1 MTAKE
6 GKEYLKTVIVEQ
18 TRHRDYD
25 RVVDLAID
33 YKKYYTGEGLESFI
47 REIYKIDVPP
57 EQITS
62 IIPPILKSTE
72 YPFNKVFRAKPVSR
86 LIDFEGDEVEDRI
99 ARLEEDI
106 DRYYEQRSLESYLQY
121 VLVKYNYIDPNAWIV
136 TEFDQ
141 FDPKK
146 EKAKPYPFLVLSE
159 EAIDYKL
166 NNGIPEYL
174 TVKQVVDRKERYTLY
189 LENDTLVYQEG
200 DVGEDIAG
208 KKFEFFAFKP
218 KGGQV
223 PAVRIG
229 VEKDIE
235 TRGRTFVA
243 LYEKVVPFL
252 KKIIKVD
259 YEGDMSMGDL
269 AFPKRYEYVDDCNAE
284 GCNRGHLPDGSK
296 CSVCNGT
303 GKTQAHRT
311 ATDIREFTLPRDKDE
326 MLPLNN
332 MTFTDFPPVEGLKL
346 QQDIKDKWKNQV
358 FSFMFNAEI
367 FDKTQVT
374 ATATEK
380 NIQMDNLNDAVMPI
394 AKLYERV
401 WSGIVK
407 QIAAFTDNAN
417 GLIVSLVMPTD
428 YKFKSLTELMSELS
442 AARQANASI
451 PTIAAIE
458 DDINEMLYSD
468 RPQDLKK
475 IRIKNSLNPFMG
487 YTEEMVRVIISQGL
501 TTKINEVL
509 YSNLESIMNELEL
522 DYLDPWIYD
531 LNIEKIN
538 ELVRAKAQEMI
549 DKMAAEKP
557 KVEPFNPF
565 SDENRD
571 ETEDGTT

>member
-1 MTAKE
+1 MTPKE
-6 GKEYLKTVIVEQ
+6 GKAYLKKVIE
-18 TRHRDYD
+18 TNYRHSDYE
-25 RVVDLAID
+25 RVVELAEM
-33 YKKYYTGEGLESFI
+33 YSKFYTGEGLESFI
-47 REIYKIDVPP
+47 KDIYKLEVPP

-72 YPFNKVFRAKPVSR
+72 YPFNKVFRVKPVMR
-86 LIDFEGDEVEDRI
+86 KIDFEGDDVEDRI
-99 ARLEEDI
+99 IRLEDDI
-106 DRYYEQRSLESYLQY
+106 SKYYEQRSLEHYLQQ
-121 VLVKYNYIDPNAWIV
+121 VLIEYNYLDPNAWIV
-136 TEFDQ
+136 TEFDP

-146 EKAKPYPFLVLSE
+146 EKAKPYPFLVLSS

-166 NNGIPEYL
+166 NNGVPLYL
-174 TVKQVVDRKERYTLY
+174 TVKQVIDNKDRYTLY
-189 LENDTLVYQEG
+189 LPNDTLVYQQT
-200 DVGEDIAG
+200 DTGEDIGG
-208 KKFEFFAFKP
+208 KKFTYSEFKP
-218 KGGQV
+218 KGGSV

-229 VEKDIE
+229 AKKDIK
-235 TRGRTFVA
+235 TRGRTFVS
-243 LYEKVVPFL
+243 LFDKVVPFL

-269 AFPKRYEYVDDCNAE
+269 AFPKRYEYVDDCTNT
-284 GCNRGHLPDGSK
+284 GCNAGIMPDGNV
-296 CSVCNGT
+296 CPVCNGT
-303 GKTQAHRT
+303 GKSQAHRT
-311 ATDIREFTLPRDKDE
+311 ATDIREFILPRDKDDL
-326 MLPLNN
+326 LPLNN
-332 MTFTDFPPVEGLKL
+332 MTFTDFPPVEGLRL
-346 QQDIKDKWKNQV
+346 QQEIKDKWKNQV

-380 NIQMDNLNDAVMPI
+380 NIQMDNLNDAVMPV
-394 AKLYERV
+394 ATLYEKV
-401 WSGIVK
+401 WESIVK
-407 QIAAFTDNAN
+407 QIAVFTDNST
-417 GLIVSLVMPTD
+417 GLLVSLVLPSD
-428 YKFKSLTELMSELS
+428 FKFKTLTELMSELS

-458 DDINEMLYSD
+458 DDINDMLYSD
-468 RPQDLKK
+468 RPDELNK

-501 TTKINEVL
+501 TTKLNEVL

-522 DYLDPWIYD
+522 EYLDHWIYD

-565 SDENRD
+565 KDED
-571 ETEDGTT
+571 TD